1 MRPHSRRGIPFTSGW
16 DSASSD
22 ITHETEKVRLDTRI
36 GFCMGHGVQFV
47 AGIGFCITHDTKGTI
62 YYVYWVPYLDIS
74 LTKEQGLR
82 FVTGIGFCIWGSH
95 TDARL

>member
-1 MRPHSRRGIPFTSGW
+1 MICHGHWVLHLG
-16 DSASSD
+16 
-22 ITHETEKVRLDTRI
+22 ITHGRGATIRNGLCILHLGISHTRQ
-36 GFCMGHGVQFV
+36 GYDLRRTLGSVSCD
-47 AGIGFCITHDTKGTI
+47 ITHDTKGTI